1 MAAGYTARPW
11 QGGPMH
17 RPFSAGGYNMHHR
30 TRANVPRP
38 SVGGGA
44 GGAGGQR
51 MNTPQTQRIAP
62 QQRLNPQGRPGGA
75 QQPKLQFSAGAR
87 NQPGPM
93 SGGGMELGQDPEPLS
108 TLSQTDPM
116 KRKQIIGEHLYR
128 AISASHPDKAG
139 KITGMLLEMD
149 NSELLHMLEAPESL
163 NSKVEEA
170 VNVLREHEQQQQQ
183 MSGKYI
189 LMLLMYCIV
198 YLIFSSFLLFQ
209 DFLVSLIFP
218 LQLRVPKRSGT
229 NLT

>member
-62 QQRLNPQGRPGGA
+62 QQRLNPQGRPGGV
-75 QQPKLQFSAGAR
+75 QQQKLQFSAGAR
-87 NQPGPM
+87 NQPGGPL
-93 SGGGMELGQDPEPLS
+93 GGGMDLGQDPEPLS

-170 VNVLREHEQQQQQ
+170 VNVLREHEQQQQ
-183 MSGKYI
+183 MSGKY
-189 LMLLMYCIV
+189 
-198 YLIFSSFLLFQ
+198 
-209 DFLVSLIFP
+209 
-218 LQLRVPKRSGT
+218 
-229 NLT
+229 